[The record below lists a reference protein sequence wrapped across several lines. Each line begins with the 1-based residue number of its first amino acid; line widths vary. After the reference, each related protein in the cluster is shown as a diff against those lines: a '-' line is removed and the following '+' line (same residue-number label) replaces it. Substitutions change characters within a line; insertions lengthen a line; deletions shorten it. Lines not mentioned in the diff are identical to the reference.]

1 MDGFDDAFFREAK
14 SGIRALNDGLLAVE
28 NGDGDVSVDEMFRV
42 AHSLKGTC
50 RTQGLPEAGELAHA
64 LEDVLGALRSDEVE
78 PTTTLIDESLA
89 VVDCLEAVVRARANG
104 DDLER
109 DVDASLESL
118 RATLDQQRVQTESD
132 DAPAE
137 GRSLEPTSD
146 DEWNP
151 AESELSDDVVAA
163 LEETTEFDD
172 LDALLDED
180 GEESDEELD
189 SWGLLD
195 EDATPDGEETDGPP
209 DSTETSDSIETS
221 DSTEMQDCGGTEG
234 TPDGAGKPDGA
245 ETPDDPSAF
254 FEETKSELDEAGAV
268 DALQEDIDAVE
279 FGEFDDDDNYT
290 IDELLDLDPDESPP
304 RDGDDSPD
312 EAEDAAE
319 VEEEED
325 DSIVEKDA
333 ESAVASDRLPAD
345 RPSPEPPASQSSPDS
360 PTDSSDSDGS
370 ITPPDSSEGTDP
382 DEVTAS
388 ASDETTGP
396 TSDGTTASTPVES
409 SASADGDATN
419 EFVFGGSQEDASD
432 SRAGFGDEIGE
443 SRDETADPDEAA
455 EAGGDQT
462 GGAGESATEA
472 TSASVPDPDSVPDSV
487 PDADLD
493 VELSGDLDVG
503 SDDEWD
509 DSGMDVSVDE
519 EMAEFESRFGDLL
532 GGGPGEET
540 AGDGPTFRAAV
551 STIEESRL
559 DADDFP
565 TAAATPDPEGPG
577 EFDRLQETTVDV
589 ETADQLLNV
598 AEELSLTHLRLDEAV
613 GPETDEAISEEVAN
627 LRRVVTEYRRTV
639 MDVRLVPLQTA
650 VDSVPRT
657 VRDVARSQD
666 KDVELVLED
675 ADVELDRSIID
686 ELRDPLVHVARNAV
700 DHGIESPDDRVA
712 AGKPPEGTIEIRA
725 ERVGDRVVIEVS
737 DDGRGIDPEA
747 VRQRAVD
754 TGVLTRKEAK
764 RLDDEEVY
772 DLLFEPGFTTRE
784 EVTDVSGRGV
794 GMDVVSRTVADLD
807 GSVTVESVPGE
818 GTTVRLTVPVS
829 IVFTEV
835 LFVETNRE
843 TFGIPMSVVEQIT
856 ATPEIRT
863 EDGREVVRQSDLDA
877 IGGLPDDEKIGDETA
892 DHAKGDD
899 RMADDA
905 ETEEAESDHAKEEDT
920 YSLIRLASALDLQ
933 EGTDTGQEP
942 ARADGQIVWVRE
954 EDESL
959 AIRCDRVVTSRE
971 VVVRPY
977 GDLLRDVPG
986 VSGATTL
993 GDGEAVNVLDVGSI

>member
-1 MDGFDDAFFREAK
+1 
-14 SGIRALNDGLLAVE
+14 
-28 NGDGDVSVDEMFRV
+28 
-42 AHSLKGTC
+42 
-50 RTQGLPEAGELAHA
+50 
-64 LEDVLGALRSDEVE
+64 
-78 PTTTLIDESLA
+78 
-89 VVDCLEAVVRARANG
+89 
-104 DDLER
+104 
-109 DVDASLESL
+109 
-118 RATLDQQRVQTESD
+118 
-132 DAPAE
+132 
-137 GRSLEPTSD
+137 
-146 DEWNP
+146 
-151 AESELSDDVVAA
+151 
-163 LEETTEFDD
+163 
-172 LDALLDED
+172 
-180 GEESDEELD
+180 
-189 SWGLLD
+189 
-195 EDATPDGEETDGPP
+195 
-209 DSTETSDSIETS
+209 
-221 DSTEMQDCGGTEG
+221 
-234 TPDGAGKPDGA
+234 
-245 ETPDDPSAF
+245 
-254 FEETKSELDEAGAV
+254 

-686 ELRDPLVHVARNAV
+686 ELWDPLVHVARNAV

-737 DDGRGIDPEA
+737 DDGRGIDSEA

-818 GTTVRLTVPVS
+818 GTTVTARRSASRCPSSNRSPRPRRSGPRTAARSSGSRTSTPSAGSRTTRRSETRRPTMRRETTGWRTTRRQRKQRATTRRKKTPIHSFDRRRRSTCRRVPTRVRNRPERTDRS
-829 IVFTEV
+829 SGSARR
-835 LFVETNRE
+835 TNRSPSAV
-843 TFGIPMSVVEQIT
+843 TASSPRARWSSGPT
-856 ATPEIRT
+856 ATCFGTFP
-863 EDGREVVRQSDLDA
+863 
-877 IGGLPDDEKIGDETA
+877 
-892 DHAKGDD
+892 
-899 RMADDA
+899 
-905 ETEEAESDHAKEEDT
+905 
-920 YSLIRLASALDLQ
+920 ASAVRRRSA
-933 EGTDTGQEP
+933 T
-942 ARADGQIVWVRE
+942 ARQ
-954 EDESL
+954 
-959 AIRCDRVVTSRE
+959 
-971 VVVRPY
+971 
-977 GDLLRDVPG
+977 
-986 VSGATTL
+986 
-993 GDGEAVNVLDVGSI
+993 